1 MLKILFSSAV
11 MFVNYYRSVWSAV
24 AYEVAVFVFVCVY
37 LKSYG
42 VSKFIEFFYF
52 SAHLLALGS

>member
-11 MFVNYYRSVWSAV
+11 MFVNYYRSGWSV
-24 AYEVAVFVFVCVY
+24 LAYEVAVFVLCVY

-42 VSKFIEFFYF
+42 VSKFIEFFFF